1 MLDFFKEY
9 SIFIFPIALEWRI
22 AADRLKALANS
33 TNNEYLESDKFTAAS
48 GVKYCLQIHPNGHDE
63 IHRGKTI
70 IFLKLDF
77 DNEKKIESTFT
88 LSIKT
93 ANWCHTF
100 DVRFEKPSWGMMC
113 CDVDQL
119 FDSNKKFIIDGK
131 LTVTVE
137 GILRIENP
145 LSKLVR
151 KILKPKRRMKLQDL
165 WKSGFEDFTI
175 VAEGKEIK
183 IHRNILACQSP
194 VFAAMFKSS
203 MKEGI
208 ENKVEI
214 PDFTFEVIEKAM
226 KLCYHQMLLSDVS
239 FEESLILLQ
248 FLDKYDIAILKDY
261 LEEYLSEKLTISNV
275 CEIAKNA
282 EAGNALKLRSKCLD
296 FVTDCVSQ
304 KKFVPNMYLLDKTFM
319 ITIFEN
325 ISCRQSHTF

>member
-1 MLDFFKEY
+1 MLLDLHVTLQ
-9 SIFIFPIALEWRI
+9 IFPIALEWRI

-63 IHRGKTI
+63 TNRGKTI

-77 DNEKKIESTFT
+77 DNERKIESAFT

-119 FDSNKKFIIDGK
+119 FDSNNKFIIDGK

-151 KILKPKRRMKLQDL
+151 KILKPKRRMKIQDL

-226 KLCYHQMLLSDVS
+226 KLCYHQMLLSD
-239 FEESLILLQ
+239 
-248 FLDKYDIAILKDY
+248 DY